1 MFFWEVFGNNRSP
14 RIMSG
19 IIALYSS
26 MADGSK
32 RSRLLGPCWEA
43 RSGPESSSA
52 ERYEG
57 DHEMADIE
65 VAHLLVF

>member
-1 MFFWEVFGNNRSP
+1 
-14 RIMSG
+14 MSG